1 MSKASLYTICTLI
14 VLTFLGST
22 VLILFAGTGL
32 LSTIAQIVLFC
43 VCFSC
48 VYVGYAIT
56 VNWKSL
62 RTPTKLVSTLDEDM
76 AHMSYQ

>member
-43 VCFSC
+43 VCFSML
-48 VYVGYAIT
+48 YVGYAIA

-62 RTPTKLVSTLDEDM
+62 RTPINRVSTLDEDM